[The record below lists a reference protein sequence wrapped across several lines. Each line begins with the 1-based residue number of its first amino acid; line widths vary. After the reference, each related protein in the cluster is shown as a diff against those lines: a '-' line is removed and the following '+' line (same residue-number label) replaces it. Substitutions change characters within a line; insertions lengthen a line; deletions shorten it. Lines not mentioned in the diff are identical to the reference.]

1 MTWEDRSIERSIAEQ
16 HRRFD
21 SMFEEIL
28 AALREG
34 EPPEAIRD
42 AFAQLR
48 EALESHIDQEDR
60 LYYPSLRALRP
71 AHRSVLDGLAVAH
84 DAFRTRIE
92 EIDARLGARDLGDA
106 ERALGA
112 FGEAFAAHE
121 AAEEQ
126 LLARIDAELAATA
139 SNG

>member
-21 SMFEEIL
+21 SMFKEIL

-71 AHRSVLDGLAVAH
+71 ADRSVLDGLAVAH
-84 DAFRTRIE
+84 DAFRTRLG

-106 ERALGA
+106 ERAIRA

-121 AAEEQ
+121 ATEER

-139 SNG
+139 SDR